1 MELSITTHAKR
12 IIRVMKNK
20 INSAREIIKWAQL
33 INFMANLRGGR
44 LIKSMKNKKGRFGSS
59 PWFTYICSTPFS
71 TFQTLFT
78 SLRAYIRNTL
88 NVVAPLLQK
97 CSII

>member
-20 INSAREIIKWAQL
+20 INFAREIIKWAQL

-44 LIKSMKNKKGRFGSS
+44 LIKSMKNKKGGFGSS
-59 PWFTYICSTPFS
+59 PWFTYIYTSTPSS
-71 TFQTLFT
+71 T
-78 SLRAYIRNTL
+78 
-88 NVVAPLLQK
+88 LLSK
-97 CSII
+97 HCLHH

>member
-20 INSAREIIKWAQL
+20 INFAREIIKWAQL

-44 LIKSMKNKKGRFGSS
+44 LIKSMKNKKGGFGSS

-71 TFQTLFT
+71 
-78 SLRAYIRNTL
+78 N
-88 NVVAPLLQK
+88 LLSK
-97 CSII
+97 HCLHY

>member
-20 INSAREIIKWAQL
+20 IIFAREIIKWAQL

-44 LIKSMKNKKGRFGSS
+44 LIKSMKNKKGGLEVH
-59 PWFTYICSTPFS
+59 PGLPIY
-71 TFQTLFT
+71 
-78 SLRAYIRNTL
+78 
-88 NVVAPLLQK
+88 VVPLLAIYFPNIVYIIEDIHK
-97 CSII
+97 KSIQIVTEI